1 MIVFYW
7 VFLLSKY
14 LRNICLH
21 YLESSF
27 TELGAAQT
35 LALMLGIDL
44 NDVNQAER
52 AISVVNDVVAGKEEG
67 DGVGIIR

>member
-1 MIVFYW
+1 M
-7 VFLLSKY
+7 SKSIFITSQI
-14 LRNICLH
+14 NIL
-21 YLESSF
+21 LESSF

-52 AISVVNDVVAGKEEG
+52 AISVVNDVVSGKQEG

>member
-1 MIVFYW
+1 MTKKI
-7 VFLLSKY
+7 LS
-14 LRNICLH
+14 IFCLTCV
-21 YLESSF
+21 ESSF
-27 TELGAAQT
+27 TELGEAKT

-52 AISVVNDVVAGKEEG
+52 AISVVNDVVSGKEDG

>member
-1 MIVFYW
+1 
-7 VFLLSKY
+7 
-14 LRNICLH
+14 
-21 YLESSF
+21 
-27 TELGAAQT
+27 LGEAKT

-52 AISVVNDVVAGKEEG
+52 AISVVNEVVSGKEEG

>member
-1 MIVFYW
+1 MLFI
-7 VFLLSKY
+7 LSLTY
-14 LRNICLH
+14 T
-21 YLESSF
+21 ESSF
-27 TELGAAQT
+27 TELGEAKT

-67 DGVGIIR
+67 DGVGIIRYT